1 MSRRNPLNDWTQ
13 TLATHFPHLS
23 QPQVAVLAL
32 WSFGMVLAHSCGLT
46 AVASILVPL
55 LNCPLNTVR
64 ERLRDWYKGAD
75 DKSGDHRRELDV
87 TTCFAPLLRWIL
99 TDWPC
104 PRLAVALDAT
114 NLFDRLIVLSLSIV
128 YRGTAIPVAWKV
140 LRANVPHPW
149 EPEWKT
155 LLHWLH
161 GQVDPS
167 WTVVVLTDRGL
178 YARWLFQAIVD
189 LGWHPMM
196 RITRRNRF
204 LPAGWVNHQPV
215 WWFVSQVG
223 RRWQGRGVAFPTTAE
238 SRLACTLLACWSEG
252 HDDGWYLITDLP
264 PQVAE
269 AAWYGLRM
277 GIEHGFEQFKS
288 GGWQWQKSR
297 MTDPDRASRLWLA
310 IAVATRWVVSVG
322 GEEDAR
328 GGPIETI
335 PPLEVGARGSGPGS
349 SATAPEPPRRWERHP
364 DSPRLVSV
372 WRKGLAVVLA
382 ALVMGRGV
390 VLGSWCPEPWPHIP
404 PGIQVEYHEPNP
416 DLVGKKTYP
425 CEGARGGSSVED
437 FERVQA
443 NC

>member
-140 LRANVPHPW
+140 LRANVKHPW

-335 PPLEVGARGSGPGS
+335 PPLEVGGAGKWSGVERHGARA
-349 SATAPEPPRRWERHP
+349 ATALGAAPGFAASGQCVAQGLGGRAGGAGHGTR
-364 DSPRLVSV
+364 SGAGLLVS
-372 WRKGLAVVLA
+372 GTLA
-382 ALVMGRGV
+382 
-390 VLGSWCPEPWPHIP
+390 PHP
-404 PGIQVEYHEPNP
+404 ARYSSGI
-416 DLVGKKTYP
+416 
-425 CEGARGGSSVED
+425 S
-437 FERVQA
+437 
-443 NC
+443 